1 MVQELNKHEGGRKT
15 RSHSMSVID
24 TIKQFAQDDARLARL
39 FERVREYAELY
50 LIAKQ
55 RQKGCDGMG
64 EVATLKDEFI
74 YSLDRMMRHC
84 KEKKYL
90 SGEIL
95 YEIDEIARYMCRSRG
110 GTKEDS

>member
-1 MVQELNKHEGGRKT
+1 VSIIEIIQKF
-15 RSHSMSVID
+15 VP
-24 TIKQFAQDDARLARL
+24 DDAQLARL

-74 YSLDRMMRHC
+74 YSLNGIIRYS
-84 KEKKYL
+84 KEKGYL
-90 SGEIL
+90 TGDVS
-95 YEIDEIARYMCRSRG
+95 YDIDLIARDIC
-110 GTKEDS
+110 KIQPE

>member
-1 MVQELNKHEGGRKT
+1 LSIIRDIQDLKKD
-15 RSHSMSVID
+15 D
-24 TIKQFAQDDARLARL
+24 THLTRL

-74 YSLDRMMRHC
+74 YSLNEMMQYC
-84 KEKKYL
+84 KEKGYL
-90 SGEIL
+90 SEDIS
-95 YEIDEIARYMCRSRG
+95 YEIDSIVRDIGEI
-110 GTKEDS
+110 

>member
-1 MVQELNKHEGGRKT
+1 
-15 RSHSMSVID
+15 MSIIEIIQKLVPND
-24 TIKQFAQDDARLARL
+24 TQLARL

-74 YSLDRMMRHC
+74 YSLNEMILYC
-84 KEKKYL
+84 KEKGYL
-90 SGEIL
+90 TGEIS
-95 YEIDEIARYMCRSRG
+95 YEIDSIAPDIC
-110 GTKEDS
+110 KIQPE

>member
-1 MVQELNKHEGGRKT
+1 MFMSIIETIQKFVQN
-15 RSHSMSVID
+15 D
-24 TIKQFAQDDARLARL
+24 AQLARL

-64 EVATLKDEFI
+64 EVTTLKDEFI
-74 YSLDRMMRHC
+74 YSLNEIINYC
-84 KEKKYL
+84 KEKGYL

-95 YEIDEIARYMCRSRG
+95 YETDSIARDIC
-110 GTKEDS
+110 KIQPE

>member
-1 MVQELNKHEGGRKT
+1 MR
-15 RSHSMSVID
+15 MSIIE
-24 TIKQFAQDDARLARL
+24 TIQKFTQNDEQLARL

-74 YSLDRMMRHC
+74 YSLNGIIRYC
-84 KEKKYL
+84 KEKGYL
-90 SGEIL
+90 TGDVS
-95 YEIDEIARYMCRSRG
+95 YDIDLIARDIC
-110 GTKEDS
+110 KIQLE

>member
-1 MVQELNKHEGGRKT
+1 MSIIETIQKFVQN
-15 RSHSMSVID
+15 D
-24 TIKQFAQDDARLARL
+24 AQLARL

-74 YSLDRMMRHC
+74 YSMNEMIRYC
-84 KEKKYL
+84 EEKGYL
-90 SGEIL
+90 SEDVS
-95 YEIDEIARYMCRSRG
+95 YDIDSIVRDICE
-110 GTKEDS
+110 TKQQ